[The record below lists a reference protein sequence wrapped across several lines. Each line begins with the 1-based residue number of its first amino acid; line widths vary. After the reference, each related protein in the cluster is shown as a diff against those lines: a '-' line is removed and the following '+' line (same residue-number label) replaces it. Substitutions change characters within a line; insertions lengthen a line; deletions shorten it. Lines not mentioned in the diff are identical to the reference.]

1 MIFIT
6 SKTRKKTSTFLLMN
20 IIFLISSVCYAQ
32 EIRVT
37 GTVSDEI
44 GEPIPGVNVTVRGTS
59 QGIATNLNGEFA
71 LTVPSDTC
79 VLQFRFIGYQE
90 QDIRVGSRRIIAV
103 TMYEKAAELGEVT
116 IVAFG
121 KQKKESVIGSITTIK
136 PAELKVP
143 SSNLTT
149 SFAGRMS
156 GMIAYQRSGEPG
168 ADNAEFFIRGVTTF
182 GYKKEPLILIDNVE
196 STTTDLSRLP
206 PDDIASFSI
215 MKDATATALY
225 GSRGANG
232 VILVSTKSGDEG
244 KVKVNVRFEETLSTP
259 TRKIKLADPVT
270 YMQLHNEAVRTRN
283 PLGVLPYSQTKIDKT
298 IEGANPYVYPAT
310 DWYKSL
316 FNDISQSQRL
326 NFSMSGGGKVA
337 RYYLAGHYI
346 RDGGNLK
353 VDKKNNFNNNINLN
367 RYMLRAN
374 ININVTKTTE
384 AIVRMSGAF
393 DDYQGPID
401 SGSDLY
407 ERVLQTNPVLFPPY
421 YPADK
426 ANQHTQHILYGN
438 YGNTPQYNNP
448 YADMTKGYKDDTQSQ
463 LSVQFELKQDLDFLL
478 KGLSIRGMFNTN
490 RYSHYDVQRFYN
502 PFYYSI
508 GSYNKQTDEYTLT
521 PLNATSG
528 TEYLDYVEGKKEIT
542 SNTYFE
548 AGANWN
554 DTFNDVH
561 DVSALFVYTMRN
573 ELKANAGD
581 LQRSLAYRNI
591 GLAGRITYAFDNRYL
606 FEGNFGYNGSERFS
620 KKERFGFFPSA
631 GLGWILSNESF
642 YSDNIKKVM
651 NNLKLKASYG
661 LVGNDAIGREEDR
674 FFYLSMVNM
683 DNSHYGTGFGTYGSH
698 RLNGISISRYANDK
712 ITWETAKK
720 LNISAEI
727 GLWNMLDLQI
737 EWFQEHRTNIL
748 QTRESI
754 PSTMGLQAQVKA
766 NVGEAKSHGWDISA
780 NLNHVINKDWWVTG
794 MANFTYA
801 TNEYSVYEEPDYP
814 DAPWRSRIGYS
825 IDQKFGWIAERL
837 FVDEEEVRNSPTQ
850 FGNYG
855 AGDIKYKDL
864 NGDGKINELDMVP
877 LGYPEKP
884 EIIYGFG
891 LSTGF
896 KNIDFSFFFQGS
908 ARQSIFFNISKI
920 SPFINGQSALFKE
933 FADSHWSETDRDI
946 YAVWPRLSPEII
958 ENNNRD
964 SNWYMRDASF
974 LRLKSVELG
983 YSFPEKWISKIFLSN
998 LRLYFTGTNL
1008 LTFSKFKLWDP
1019 EMGSEGWKYP
1029 LQKQFNFGIQA
1040 SF

>member
-1 MIFIT
+1 
-6 SKTRKKTSTFLLMN
+6 
-20 IIFLISSVCYAQ
+20 
-32 EIRVT
+32 
-37 GTVSDEI
+37 
-44 GEPIPGVNVTVRGTS
+44 
-59 QGIATNLNGEFA
+59 
-71 LTVPSDTC
+71 
-79 VLQFRFIGYQE
+79 
-90 QDIRVGSRRIIAV
+90 
-103 TMYEKAAELGEVT
+103 
-116 IVAFG
+116 
-121 KQKKESVIGSITTIK
+121 
-136 PAELKVP
+136 
-143 SSNLTT
+143 
-149 SFAGRMS
+149 
-156 GMIAYQRSGEPG
+156 
-168 ADNAEFFIRGVTTF
+168 
-182 GYKKEPLILIDNVE
+182 
-196 STTTDLSRLP
+196 
-206 PDDIASFSI
+206 
-215 MKDATATALY
+215 
-225 GSRGANG
+225 
-232 VILVSTKSGDEG
+232 
-244 KVKVNVRFEETLSTP
+244 
-259 TRKIKLADPVT
+259 
-270 YMQLHNEAVRTRN
+270 
-283 PLGVLPYSQTKIDKT
+283 
-298 IEGANPYVYPAT
+298 
-310 DWYKSL
+310 
-316 FNDISQSQRL
+316 
-326 NFSMSGGGKVA
+326 
-337 RYYLAGHYI
+337 
-346 RDGGNLK
+346 
-353 VDKKNNFNNNINLN
+353 
-367 RYMLRAN
+367 
-374 ININVTKTTE
+374 
-384 AIVRMSGAF
+384 
-393 DDYQGPID
+393 
-401 SGSDLY
+401 
-407 ERVLQTNPVLFPPY
+407 
-421 YPADK
+421 
-426 ANQHTQHILYGN
+426 
-438 YGNTPQYNNP
+438 
-448 YADMTKGYKDDTQSQ
+448 
-463 LSVQFELKQDLDFLL
+463 
-478 KGLSIRGMFNTN
+478 
-490 RYSHYDVQRFYN
+490 
-502 PFYYSI
+502 
-508 GSYNKQTDEYTLT
+508 
-521 PLNATSG
+521 
-528 TEYLDYVEGKKEIT
+528 
-542 SNTYFE
+542 
-548 AGANWN
+548 
-554 DTFNDVH
+554 
-561 DVSALFVYTMRN
+561 
-573 ELKANAGD
+573 
-581 LQRSLAYRNI
+581 
-591 GLAGRITYAFDNRYL
+591 
-606 FEGNFGYNGSERFS
+606 
-620 KKERFGFFPSA
+620 
-631 GLGWILSNESF
+631 
-642 YSDNIKKVM
+642 M